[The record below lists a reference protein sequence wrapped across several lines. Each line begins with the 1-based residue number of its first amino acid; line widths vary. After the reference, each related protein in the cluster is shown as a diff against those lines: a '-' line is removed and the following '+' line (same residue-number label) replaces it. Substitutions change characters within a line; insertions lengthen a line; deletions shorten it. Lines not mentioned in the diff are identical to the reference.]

1 MNEQYASEQRA
12 SVAKLQLALLA
23 LELLKANNA
32 LTTLVL
38 RGPHGPTR
46 EALVQRLRSHH
57 RVHRA
62 PSNTEA
68 HSVFGSVDA
77 CASLASGSTVHTA
90 PLLRRTDFNC
100 LVLANAENWST
111 QALFAVKASLENPE
125 LSNPDLLLV
134 ALDES
139 HDEEA
144 GFGDTGLADL
154 FALHVDVTDVP
165 YQQLQDEIQQ
175 FDKQLNAVSRAAT
188 SDAKPANS
196 IPVDDKPLLT
206 WLTVAESLGITS
218 LRTVQHCVKTACAL
232 AALHGR
238 MAVNEDDQRIAVQ
251 LVLGPR
257 ARCLPSSDVD
267 ENAEQDNTNDSA
279 DTPPDDD
286 PNDDHDTPP
295 EQPAPEPETP
305 PEQDNADA
313 IADAIADA
321 NTTEPPPPTDPADA
335 TTLVAAAQATLPA
348 HLLAGLAANQ
358 AKSNAQTGRDASQFS
373 DQTSGRPTGT
383 RKARNS
389 GRGERLNLLATLQ
402 QAAPWQKL
410 RKQSQPTSNQR
421 VVIYPSDLQ
430 VTRFSA
436 PVRNTTLFIVD
447 ASGSAALHRLA
458 EAKGAVELLLNE
470 CYVRRDRVAL
480 ITFRGEQANLDLP
493 PTRSLVRAKRAL
505 QGLPGGG
512 GTPLA
517 HGLQL
522 ASTLL
527 KQLNSAGE
535 STVGV
540 VLSDGKANIGL
551 DGTQSREQA
560 RQDALVQAR
569 HLAALGTRLLFV
581 DTAPRPQATARQIA
595 EAMNARYLP
604 LPHGQKFQLNHA
616 VQQSANTA

>member
-1 MNEQYASEQRA
+1 MNEPGASEQQA
-12 SVAKLQLALLA
+12 GIAKLRLALLA

-46 EALVQRLRSHH
+46 EALVQRLRLHH
-57 RVHRA
+57 CVHRA

-68 HSVFGSVDA
+68 HSIFGSVDA
-77 CASLASGSTVHTA
+77 CASLTSGATVRTV
-90 PLLRRTDFNC
+90 PLLRREDFTC

-111 QALFAVKASLENPE
+111 QALHAVKASLENRA
-125 LSNPDLLLV
+125 LSNPKMIVV

-139 HDEEA
+139 HEEET
-144 GFGDTGLADL
+144 GFGDTALAEL
-154 FALHVDVTDVP
+154 FALHVDISDVP
-165 YQQLQDEIQQ
+165 YQQLHDEIHRFDEQ
-175 FDKQLNAVSRAAT
+175 FKRTTSTATTDTNARNKPLAAT
-188 SDAKPANS
+188 VDSV
-196 IPVDDKPLLT
+196 PVDDKPLLT

-218 LRTVQHCVKTACAL
+218 LRTVQHCMNAAKAL
-232 AALHGR
+232 AVLHNR
-238 MAVNEDDQRIAVQ
+238 HEVSEEDQRIAVQ
-251 LVLGPR
+251 LALGPR
-257 ARCLPSSDVD
+257 ARCLPATDAD
-267 ENAEQDNTNDSA
+267 ETAEQDSSNDSS
-279 DTPPDDD
+279 DTPPDQNEDTPAEQMTPD
-286 PNDDHDTPP
+286 SEPPTPP
-295 EQPAPEPETP
+295 ET
-305 PEQDNADA
+305 DNR
-313 IADAIADA
+313 DA
-321 NTTEPPPPTDPADA
+321 NNTEPPPPSDPIDA
-335 TTLVAAAQATLPA
+335 TTLVAAAEAVLPA

-358 AKSNAQTGRDASQFS
+358 AKSSAQTGRDASQYS

-383 RKARNS
+383 RKAKNS

-402 QAAPWQKL
+402 QAAPWQRM
-410 RKQSQPTSNQR
+410 RKHTRQMPEKR

-436 PVRNTTLFIVD
+436 PVRNTTVFIVD

-560 RQDALVQAR
+560 RQDALLQAR
-569 HLAALGTRLLFV
+569 VLAALGTRLLFV

-595 EAMNARYLP
+595 EAMQARYLP
-604 LPHGQKFQLNHA
+604 LPHGQTLQLNSA